1 MEVGFHCR
9 RSYSKH
15 KYRIYFWN
23 LSIFINSKYYN
34 IKMNIEKELYGTLP
48 GGKEVDRYTLKNDKG
63 MEVDII
69 TYGAIITAIRIPG
82 KNHEPGDVVLGFDT
96 LEEYL
101 GDHPYFGATAG
112 RVCNR
117 IGNAR
122 FELDGKIFS
131 LTANEGANQLHGGKK
146 GFDKQ
151 LWTASTAKTP
161 DQVSLIMGYES
172 RDGEEGYPGNLLVEI
187 EYSLNDNNEL
197 GIRFRAKT
205 DKPTHINLTN
215 HSYFNLNNCQGNV
228 YDYELF
234 IDSDA
239 VCELNQESIAT
250 GKLIPIKDTPY
261 DFKLS
266 SSIGERIEEIG
277 MGYDINYVL
286 DNPSRELK
294 RVAAMIDPVSGRTME
309 VLTTLPGVQLY
320 TSNYIEQIKG
330 KGGLLYEKH
339 CAVCLETQYYPNS
352 ANQPSF
358 PSTILRPGETF
369 DEQTIYRFSR

>member
-1 MEVGFHCR
+1 
-9 RSYSKH
+9 
-15 KYRIYFWN
+15 
-23 LSIFINSKYYN
+23 
-34 IKMNIEKELYGTLP
+34 MNIEKEIFGTLP
-48 GGKEVDRYTLKNDKG
+48 GGKEVHRYGLKNNKG

-69 TYGAIITAIRIPG
+69 TYGAIITAIRFPG
-82 KNHEPGDVVLGFDT
+82 KNHEPGDVVLGFDS
-96 LEEYL
+96 LDEYL
-101 GDHPYFGATAG
+101 GDHPYFGAVAG

-131 LTANEGANQLHGGKK
+131 LTANEGVNQLHGGEK

-161 DQVSLIMGYES
+161 EQVSLILAYES
-172 RDGEEGYPGNLLVEI
+172 QDGEEGYPGNLLVEL
-187 EYSLNDNNEL
+187 EYSLNDENEL

-205 DKPTHINLTN
+205 DKPTHVNLTN
-215 HSYFNLNNCQGNV
+215 HSYFNLNNCQGNI
-228 YDYELF
+228 YDHELF
-234 IDSDA
+234 INSAA
-239 VCELNQESIAT
+239 VCELDEASIAT
-250 GKLIPIKDTPY
+250 GKLLPVEGTPY

-266 SSIGERIEEIG
+266 SSIGDRIEEVG

-286 DNPSRELK
+286 DNPSRDLI
-294 RVAAMIDPVSGRTME
+294 RVAAVHDPVSGRVME

-320 TSNYIEQIKG
+320 TSNYVDHIRG
-330 KGGLLYEKH
+330 KGGVFYEKH

-358 PSTILRPGETF
+358 PSTVLRPGEIF
-369 DEQTIYRFSR
+369 DELTIYRFSR

>member
-1 MEVGFHCR
+1 
-9 RSYSKH
+9 
-15 KYRIYFWN
+15 
-23 LSIFINSKYYN
+23 
-34 IKMNIEKELYGTLP
+34 MNIEKELFGTLP

-69 TYGAIITAIRIPG
+69 TYGAIISAIRVPG

-131 LTANEGANQLHGGKK
+131 LTANEGKNQLHGGKK

-172 RDGEEGYPGNLLVEI
+172 QDGEEGYPGNLLVEI

-205 DKPTHINLTN
+205 DKPTHVNLTN
-215 HSYFNLNNCQGNV
+215 HSYFNLNNCLGNV
-228 YDYELF
+228 HDYELF
-234 IDSDA
+234 IDSEA
-239 VCELNQESIAT
+239 VCELDQDSIAT
-250 GKLIPIKDTPY
+250 GKIIPIKDTAY

-266 SSIGERIEEIG
+266 SSIGERIDEIG

-286 DNPSRELK
+286 DNPSRDLK
-294 RVAAMIDPVSGRTME
+294 RVAAMFDPLSGRTME

-320 TSNYIEQIKG
+320 TSNYVDNIKG
-330 KGGLLYEKH
+330 KGGLIYEKH
-339 CAVCLETQYYPNS
+339 CAVCLETQYYPNT

-358 PSTILRPGETF
+358 PSTVLRPGETF
-369 DEQTIYRFSR
+369 DELTIYRFSR